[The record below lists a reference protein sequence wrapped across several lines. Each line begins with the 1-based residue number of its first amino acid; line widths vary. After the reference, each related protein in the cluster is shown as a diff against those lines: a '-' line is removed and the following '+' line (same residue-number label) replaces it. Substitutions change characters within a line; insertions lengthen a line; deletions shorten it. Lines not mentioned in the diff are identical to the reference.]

1 MPTLTGTAHWA
12 KVHEAANSPKYPD
25 NYQYSIDIGP
35 LSVDDIAE
43 LTAQGLADKIVHDHA
58 KKDYTPCIT
67 FKHPPVVW
75 ENNPDDPD
83 GDRIEVPFEPR
94 VVDAEMNAIPKSTLI
109 GNGSTVNVCTS
120 HHTPRST
127 ARPRPVSMRFR
138 LLILCSMQGQHQT
151 RWLNLQHSGTR
162 HRSPPSSPGPGVPV
176 IHPHLISDGSFPF
189 RPSD

>member
-1 MPTLTGTAHWA
+1 MVRYRGASHTPRNLKENTMPTLTGTAHWA
-12 KVHEAANSPKYPD
+12 KVHEATNSPKYPD

-35 LSVDDIAE
+35 LSVDDIAT

-94 VVDAEMNAIPKSTLI
+94 VVDTEMNAIPKSTLI
-109 GNGSTVNVCTS
+109 GNGSTVNVVYFASHSKKYGTTS
-120 HHTPRST
+120 
-127 ARPRPVSMRFR
+127 ARFNAVQVVD
-138 LLILCSMQGQHQT
+138 LVQYAG
-151 RWLNLQHSGTR
+151 
-162 HRSPPSSPGPGVPV
+162 SSPDPMAELAAIGNGA
-176 IHPHLISDGSFPF
+176 SF
-189 RPSD
+189 SA

>member
-12 KVHEAANSPKYPD
+12 KVHEAANSKKYPD

-43 LTAQGLADKIVHDHA
+43 LTAQGLADKIIHDHA

-67 FKHPPVVW
+67 FKHPPTVW

-94 VVDAEMNAIPKSTLI
+94 VVDTEMNAIPKSTLI
-109 GNGSTVNVCTS
+109 GNGSTVNVVYFASHSKKYGTTS
-120 HHTPRST
+120 
-127 ARPRPVSMRFR
+127 ARFNAVQVVD
-138 LLILCSMQGQHQT
+138 LVQYAG
-151 RWLNLQHSGTR
+151 
-162 HRSPPSSPGPGVPV
+162 SSPDPMAELAALGNGA
-176 IHPHLISDGSFPF
+176 SF
-189 RPSD
+189 SA